1 MKRLLAFVLALSL
14 LLSGCMP
21 YRFLRRYLRRDPGI
35 LEQVVADVIRAAHDG
50 AGFTGRE
57 ITFSELPYASP
68 DEQKLRAVFDAA
80 QSLAAYGDSADEL
93 MDALDLAFDAYDD
106 FYTLDTIAMIRSD
119 ADQTDAYWREEY
131 NRCER
136 MMAQVEQWYSRML
149 RACADSALRP
159 ALEATGYFA
168 VHELDSYEG
177 GGDYSD
183 ELVSLLQRESDLE
196 AEFRALGDEFDLDGE
211 QMRLSEYLAR
221 EDLSEEEYSQAY
233 TAYLRNINAEAARI
247 YAALI
252 GVRQEIAAASGY
264 ESYEEYCYDYYG
276 RDYGPEEVDAYLDSI
291 RQILGPCREALFAR
305 GEYDRRDY
313 PILGEK
319 ELLRDLDKVME
330 RLGDPAAEAFDFM
343 QTRELYDVR
352 ADQRKAS
359 ISYTAYLY
367 SYDAPYLFVD
377 AYGDVEDLV
386 CTAHE
391 FGHFLASYVQGYAE
405 VSLDLDE
412 TWSQGMEY
420 LTLAELRDI
429 LNRPRYEALLRIKL
443 LDTLDTY
450 TDEASYAA
458 FERAAYALPE
468 EERTAERLNALS
480 AECLREFGCDDSEQ
494 NVLWWTQIDHL
505 FQMPFYVVSYCVS
518 VDAAMQIYE
527 LAMESPKEAWNVY
540 CELLNM
546 PDLSFSEALQEAGLE
561 SPFAPGRIEQA
572 KKTIESQ
579 LPK

>member
-21 YRFLRRYLRRDPGI
+21 YRLLRRFFRRDPGI
-35 LEQVVADVIRAAHDG
+35 LERVVSDMVRACHGDTAPADG
-50 AGFTGRE
+50 AFT
-57 ITFSELPYASP
+57 FPELPYESP
-68 DEQKLRAVFDAA
+68 DEQALRGIFETA
-80 QSLAAYGDSADEL
+80 QGLAAHGDSADEL

-106 FYTLDTIAMIRSD
+106 FYTMDTIAMIRSD
-119 ADQTDAYWREEY
+119 ADQTDAHWRGEY

-136 MMAQVEQWYSRML
+136 MIAKVEQWYDRML
-149 RACADSALRP
+149 RACAVSALRP
-159 ALEATGYFA
+159 ALEDCGYFVA
-168 VHELDSYEG
+168 HELDSYEG

-183 ELVSLLQRESDLE
+183 QLVSLLQRESDLE

-211 QMRLSEYLAR
+211 QMSLNEYLAR

-233 TAYLRNINAEAARI
+233 TAYLRSINAEAARI

-264 ESYEEYCYDYYG
+264 ESYEQYCYDYYA
-276 RDYGPEEVDAYLDSI
+276 RDYSPAEVDAYLDSI

-319 ELLRDLDKVME
+319 ELLRNLGSVME

-343 QTRELYDVR
+343 RARELYDVR
-352 ADQRKAS
+352 ADQNKAS

-391 FGHFLASYVQGYAE
+391 FGHFLASYVQGYGE

-420 LTLAELRDI
+420 LTLAQLRDTM
-429 LNRPRYEALLRIKL
+429 NPSRYEALLRIKL

-468 EERTAERLNALS
+468 EERTAERFNALS
-480 AECLREFGCDDSEQ
+480 AECLRAYGCEDSEQ
-494 NVLWWTQIDHL
+494 DVLWWTQIDHL

-518 VDAAMQIYE
+518 VDAAMQLYE
-527 LAMESPKEAWNVY
+527 LALETPEEAWNVY
-540 CELLNM
+540 CELLNA

-561 SPFAPGRIEQA
+561 SPFAPGRIEKA
-572 KKTIESQ
+572 RETIEAQ
-579 LPK
+579 LTE